1 MTPEPT
7 GRRARNRVARYD
19 QLLRSASEIVTEV
32 GLDGL
37 TMQAVADRVD
47 CAVGTIYTYFDSKSA
62 LIAALQ
68 ISAIQTLIGTYHRS
82 AEQWDEALEDTDEA
96 IASLVRFIAFG
107 RLFVAFP
114 DINPREF
121 ELLQMLITSRERVL
135 ATTDSVAVVPHA
147 LTLLNEGKVLLD
159 LAVSVGALTEDPDRP
174 GTDSMSRTLRWA
186 GGLDGALLVANAGD
200 DPSLAGAAAVF
211 HAPTLSQRL
220 TEDLLSAWGAPPK
233 TLAAAIAEID
243 RMDAQGALFPAVT
256 TVDGIVNDG
265 V

>member
-1 MTPEPT
+1 
-7 GRRARNRVARYD
+7 
-19 QLLRSASEIVTEV
+19 
-32 GLDGL
+32 
-37 TMQAVADRVD
+37 
-47 CAVGTIYTYFDSKSA
+47 
-62 LIAALQ
+62 
-68 ISAIQTLIGTYHRS
+68 
-82 AEQWDEALEDTDEA
+82 
-96 IASLVRFIAFG
+96 
-107 RLFVAFP
+107 FP

-186 GGLDGALLVANAGD
+186 GGLDGALLVASAGD